1 MAGDLEGLSAALEE
15 HRAFASED
23 VLREARA
30 LRDRLKERR
39 KRDPAAAAAAAERG
53 KAQPYLTPA
62 QPYPTLPYP
71 KPTLTLPYP
80 IPIQP

>member
-1 MAGDLEGLSAALEE
+1 M
-15 HRAFASED
+15 
-23 VLREARA
+23 LREARA

-39 KRDPAAAAAAAERG
+39 KRDPAAAAAERG

-71 KPTLTLPYP
+71 NPTLTLPYP
-80 IPIQP
+80 IPA